1 MQSAEISYVPF
12 GERPEPYP
20 PGYAPDPARWSG
32 RELLRVELDPGAEP
46 GVLPGGLPACTP
58 RPADARAVTART
70 SRRMRYIPAD
80 RLPARYLVLL
90 EHVTDD
96 PGALAVHGVRLRQ
109 ELPAAESPDGW
120 ASHGGR
126 LVELP
131 VGGVLV
137 AVDRE
142 ADGTRHWRAWRVTP
156 IGPPVLVYRHDGGPG
171 DRTQLARL
179 AALLDED
186 LTAAFA
192 AILARYERSG
202 ASPGHVAQMRL
213 AIEQW
218 RFAAAP
224 GRPKRRGRRGRPAA
238 PAAPA
243 TGIRPRLVTAA
254 RLVASAARTA

>member
-1 MQSAEISYVPF
+1 MQMAEISYVPL

-20 PGYAPDPARWSG
+20 PGYAPDRGRWSG
-32 RELLRVELDPGAEP
+32 RELLRVELDPGAKP
-46 GVLPGGLPACTP
+46 GVLPGGVPAFTS
-58 RPADARAVTART
+58 RPADVRAVTART
-70 SRRMRYIPAD
+70 SRTMRYIPAD
-80 RLPARYLVLL
+80 RLPARRLVLL

-96 PGALAVHGVRLRQ
+96 PGALAVHGVRLWQ

-126 LVELP
+126 LIELP

-142 ADGTRHWRAWRVTP
+142 ANGTRHWRAWRVTP
-156 IGPPVLVYRHDGGPG
+156 VGPPVLVYRHDGGPG
-171 DRTQLARL
+171 HWTQLAKL

-224 GRPKRRGRRGRPAA
+224 GRTKRRRGRWPAA

-243 TGIRPRLVTAA
+243 AGIRPQLVTAA